1 MIVYEREPSD
11 HRPECG
17 GKWSE
22 ERSMGSCDATLHLL
36 YSSYRLHVLQ
46 RRLRSRLV
54 ELVSCRS
61 AFDGSTNRIRG
72 NLSASGMVSPSLVV
86 PVRACSMG
94 WSPVTSVAGATPRM
108 RGKGLWGT
116 HESLPFA
123 PRGTRLEDLRR
134 RGRWWLQGL
143 ALLVTKTSVAIPTGG
158 STAEASRRRAALT
171 LNIYPSGKSP
181 CMVPSLASRAFAR
194 QLRLCEYSAVDSV
207 YRRLNFVVIDGLFI
221 FIQKTCF
228 SGGLFAR
235 HGHLTK
241 VAGVRH

>member
-1 MIVYEREPSD
+1 MERRTEHGQLRRNIAS
-11 HRPECG
+11 
-17 GKWSE
+17 
-22 ERSMGSCDATLHLL
+22 T
-36 YSSYRLHVLQ
+36 VLQ
-46 RRLRSRLV
+46 LPAPRLATTTPVEVSRAGQLPI
-54 ELVSCRS
+54 
-61 AFDGSTNRIRG
+61 RIRRVYKSDSWQSKCIRHG
-72 NLSASGMVSPSLVV
+72 FAVACCTRSCLQHGLVASDLSGRSHA
-86 PVRACSMG
+86 AD
-94 WSPVTSVAGATPRM
+94 A
-108 RGKGLWGT
+108 GKGLWGT

-158 STAEASRRRAALT
+158 STAEASRRRAALM